1 MATSDQQFSTRTSDG
16 RFGRATDASGS
27 FIGPARITYIQ
38 VEGVANSNIKLYD
51 GTDATGALVFEGN
64 CGTEGLDIY
73 VPGSGIRCRTGI
85 YLDLTNT
92 TSVTIGYTGQ
102 EVKWLILPQ
111 ALQRLIKLLLLMK

>member
-1 MATSDQQFSTRTSDG
+1 MASSDQQFSTRTSDG
-16 RFGRATDASGS
+16 RFGRATNATGS

-73 VPGSGIRCRTGI
+73 VPGNGIRFE
-85 YLDLTNT
+85 
-92 TSVTIGYTGQ
+92 TSVHATISGTGSVTLGYTG
-102 EVKWLILPQ
+102 
-111 ALQRLIKLLLLMK
+111 

>member
-1 MATSDQQFSTRTSDG
+1 MAGGGSFSSDQKFTTLTAD
-16 RFGRATDASGS
+16 GS
-27 FIGPARITYIQ
+27 FKTITGGSTNLGPCRVTYIQ

-92 TSVTIGYTGQ
+92 TSVTIGYTG
-102 EVKWLILPQ
+102 
-111 ALQRLIKLLLLMK
+111 

>member
-1 MATSDQQFSTRTSDG
+1 MSDQRFTRITATGQVQTIAGGST
-16 RFGRATDASGS
+16 A
-27 FIGPARITYIQ
+27 IGPARITYIQ

-51 GTDATGALVFEGN
+51 GTDDSGALVFEGN

-92 TSVTIGYTGQ
+92 TSVTIGYTG
-102 EVKWLILPQ
+102 
-111 ALQRLIKLLLLMK
+111 

>member
-1 MATSDQQFSTRTSDG
+1 MATSDQQFSCRTSDG
-16 RFGRATDASGS
+16 RFGRTTDASS
-27 FIGPARITYIQ
+27 AFIGPARITYIQ

-51 GTDATGALVFEGN
+51 GTSASGTLVFEGN

-92 TSVTIGYTGQ
+92 TSVTIGYTG
-102 EVKWLILPQ
+102 
-111 ALQRLIKLLLLMK
+111 